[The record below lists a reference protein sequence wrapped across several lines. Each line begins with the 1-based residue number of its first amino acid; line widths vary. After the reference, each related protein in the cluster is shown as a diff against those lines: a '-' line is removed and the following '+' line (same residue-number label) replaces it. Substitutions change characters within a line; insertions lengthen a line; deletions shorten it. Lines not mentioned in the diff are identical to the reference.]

1 MERPSF
7 DAEVNVVGT
16 VNVLEAARA
25 AGAQVVFASTG
36 GAIYGDVDGA
46 RRARTRRSCPSP
58 RTASRSSPPRLY
70 LDGWNR
76 IHGSAHVVLRFANVY
91 GPRQSAALEGGVIA
105 IFLERLAAGEPT
117 TIFGDGT
124 NTRDFVHVD
133 DVVRALLL
141 AGGRRG
147 GVFNVGTGIE
157 TSVSE
162 LHELCEQAVGVDAP
176 AVHGPPRAGDAHRSV
191 LDTSRAAAELG
202 FTAEVALGPG
212 IADDAR
218 RHREG
223 VAGRRA
229 NPSPV
234 DHPLRLERVEVAV
247 RPWRT
252 ATLVVAAVAA
262 VELVLL
268 VVIGGAL
275 LARRSPPHPPRR
287 RGRRRRSPPRRLRR
301 RPPRAATRAAQ
312 ADLPRRKVKVVV
324 LNGNGRTGAAAAAAS
339 RVSHR
344 GYRLGVVGNAPS
356 HDYPRS
362 IVMYRTG
369 FAAEGRRLARDL
381 GVRIVSPLDGIRPR
395 QLSGAH
401 AVLILGA

>member
-1 MERPSF
+1 M
-7 DAEVNVVGT
+7 
-16 VNVLEAARA
+16 
-25 AGAQVVFASTG
+25 AG
-36 GAIYGDVDGA
+36 
-46 RRARTRRSCPSP
+46 
-58 RTASRSSPPRLY
+58 
-70 LDGWNR
+70 
-76 IHGSAHVVLRFANVY
+76 
-91 GPRQSAALEGGVIA
+91 
-105 IFLERLAAGEPT
+105 
-117 TIFGDGT
+117 
-124 NTRDFVHVD
+124 
-133 DVVRALLL
+133 
-141 AGGRRG
+141 
-147 GVFNVGTGIE
+147 
-157 TSVSE
+157 
-162 LHELCEQAVGVDAP
+162 
-176 AVHGPPRAGDAHRSV
+176 
-191 LDTSRAAAELG
+191 
-202 FTAEVALGPG
+202 
-212 IADDAR
+212 
-218 RHREG
+218 
-223 VAGRRA
+223 RA

-275 LARRSPPHPPRR
+275 LARSEPAAPAAKT
-287 RGRRRRSPPRRLRR
+287 
-301 RPPRAATRAAQ
+301 RAAKAVAAKAVAAKTSTPKAAARGNVAAQ

-381 GVRIVSPLDGIRPR
+381 GVQIVSPLDGIRPR

>member
-1 MERPSF
+1 
-7 DAEVNVVGT
+7 
-16 VNVLEAARA
+16 
-25 AGAQVVFASTG
+25 
-36 GAIYGDVDGA
+36 
-46 RRARTRRSCPSP
+46 
-58 RTASRSSPPRLY
+58 
-70 LDGWNR
+70 
-76 IHGSAHVVLRFANVY
+76 
-91 GPRQSAALEGGVIA
+91 
-105 IFLERLAAGEPT
+105 
-117 TIFGDGT
+117 
-124 NTRDFVHVD
+124 
-133 DVVRALLL
+133 
-141 AGGRRG
+141 
-147 GVFNVGTGIE
+147 
-157 TSVSE
+157 
-162 LHELCEQAVGVDAP
+162 
-176 AVHGPPRAGDAHRSV
+176 
-191 LDTSRAAAELG
+191 
-202 FTAEVALGPG
+202 
-212 IADDAR
+212 
-218 RHREG
+218 
-223 VAGRRA
+223 
-229 NPSPV
+229 V

-275 LARRSPPHPPRR
+275 LARSEPAAPAAKARAAKAVAAKTSTPKAAV
-287 RGRRRRSPPRRLRR
+287 RRSV
-301 RPPRAATRAAQ
+301 AAQ
-312 ADLPRRKVKVVV
+312 AELPRRKVKVVV

-381 GVRIVSPLDGIRPR
+381 GVQIVSPLDGIRPR

>member
-1 MERPSF
+1 M
-7 DAEVNVVGT
+7 
-16 VNVLEAARA
+16 
-25 AGAQVVFASTG
+25 
-36 GAIYGDVDGA
+36 
-46 RRARTRRSCPSP
+46 
-58 RTASRSSPPRLY
+58 
-70 LDGWNR
+70 
-76 IHGSAHVVLRFANVY
+76 
-91 GPRQSAALEGGVIA
+91 
-105 IFLERLAAGEPT
+105 
-117 TIFGDGT
+117 
-124 NTRDFVHVD
+124 
-133 DVVRALLL
+133 
-141 AGGRRG
+141 
-147 GVFNVGTGIE
+147 
-157 TSVSE
+157 
-162 LHELCEQAVGVDAP
+162 
-176 AVHGPPRAGDAHRSV
+176 
-191 LDTSRAAAELG
+191 
-202 FTAEVALGPG
+202 
-212 IADDAR
+212 
-218 RHREG
+218 
-223 VAGRRA
+223 
-229 NPSPV
+229 

-275 LARRSPPHPPRR
+275 LARSEPAAPAAKA
-287 RGRRRRSPPRRLRR
+287 
-301 RPPRAATRAAQ
+301 RAAKAVAAKTSTPKAAARRNVAAQ
-312 ADLPRRKVKVVV
+312 AELPRRKVKVVV

-381 GVRIVSPLDGIRPR
+381 GVQIVSPLDGIRPR